1 MSCKLCAVCICY
13 FIISLI
19 GVVRAVE
26 MVQLVQLRVNFGGFE
41 QFFVTSVYIELLK
54 RKLSFIVNK
63 CLFLLK
69 YRS

>member
-1 MSCKLCAVCICY
+1 MCICY

-19 GVVRAVE
+19 GAVGVVE
-26 MVQLVQLRVNFGGFE
+26 MVWLVQFKVNFGGLK
-41 QFFVTSVYIELLK
+41 QFLVTSVYIELLK